1 MTDNTN
7 IFPSEHLKL
16 SRNTKELRLKQR
28 AVVIWMTGLSGAGKT
43 TLSYALEKSLFEK
56 GFFVQ
61 TLDGDNIRTGI
72 NRNLGFS
79 EQDRYENIRRIAEIS
94 RLFLDCGI
102 ITIASFISPTK
113 EIRTMAREVI
123 GPDDFIEI
131 YVNAP
136 LSVCES
142 RDIKGL
148 YSKARKGEIRQ
159 FTGIDAPYEAPE
171 SPGIEI
177 RTNEMSVDES
187 VKKMLNILLPRMS
200 GK

>member
-1 MTDNTN
+1 
-7 IFPSEHLKL
+7 
-16 SRNTKELRLKQR
+16 LKQR

>member
-1 MTDNTN
+1 
-7 IFPSEHLKL
+7 
-16 SRNTKELRLKQR
+16 
-28 AVVIWMTGLSGAGKT
+28 
-43 TLSYALEKSLFEK
+43 
-56 GFFVQ
+56 
-61 TLDGDNIRTGI
+61 
-72 NRNLGFS
+72 
-79 EQDRYENIRRIAEIS
+79 
-94 RLFLDCGI
+94 
-102 ITIASFISPTK
+102 
-113 EIRTMAREVI
+113 MAREVI

>member
-1 MTDNTN
+1 LTDNTN